1 MRCINM
7 RFENCINTKSLF
19 AKRKGFFLLPTT
31 MGLAIFGAARFVLVV
46 SVNCVCVQSKVRD
59 TADSISARD
68 NGRRSLSL
76 TRRCKICENR
86 QFWVWTFCLL

>member
-7 RFENCINTKSLF
+7 RFENCINKKAFSRNGKAF
-19 AKRKGFFLLPTT
+19 FVADNNGFGNFLC
-31 MGLAIFGAARFVLVV
+31 GAICACRVGQLRL
-46 SVNCVCVQSKVRD
+46 S
-59 TADSISARD
+59 SIKIAGYSRQYKCSG
-68 NGRRSLSL
+68 NRQRSLSL